1 MTDLAQFHDVFFEES
16 RELLD
21 GMEAALLALADAAD
35 DLELINTVFRTAHS
49 IKGGAATFGFSEIA
63 EFTHSVESV
72 LDLMRSGKLTI
83 DQPGIDLLLKT
94 VDVTRAMLN
103 AQQAGQKIDPQA
115 PADLQF
121 DLELYVHQR
130 ESGAAAPAPAP
141 QAEAATNNEQA
152 QGWDIR
158 FRPLPGMLKKGN
170 DPAGMFGELEKLGE
184 LERQVDMS
192 RLPALADMDP
202 EECYLAWDLGLVT
215 EADRGKVAEVFDW
228 VEGDC
233 ELQITPRGEMAA
245 PAPAAAEPVAAPVET
260 ASAKPAKADPPR
272 AETAAASSHE
282 SASIRVNIEKVDQ
295 LINLVG
301 ELVITQAMLNQFGGV
316 DGGEKLRAGLVQL
329 ERNTRELQESVMQIR
344 MLPISFLFSRYPRMV
359 RDLAS
364 KLHKKIEL
372 KVSGD
377 QTELDKTVLE
387 KLGDPLVHLVR
398 NSIDHGIEMPEQRLA
413 AGKPETGTVH
423 LNAFH
428 RGGSIV
434 VEISDD
440 GRGLDRE
447 RILKKARDRGLIGP
461 NESPPD
467 EQVFDLIFA
476 PGFSTAEQATDVSG
490 RGVGMDVVRRNIREL
505 GGHVELRSKQGA
517 GTTITITLPLTLAI
531 MDGQSLRVGG
541 EQYILPLTAIIES
554 VQVTRET
561 VRTVAGRG
569 EVVSFRGEYL
579 PVIRLHEVL
588 GSEGGASEQQL
599 VVIVEGDNRRAG
611 LVVDELLGQQQV
623 VIKSLE
629 ANFRRVAGLSG
640 ATILGDGAVAL
651 ILDVPGLIR
660 LANTARAA

>member
-554 VQVTRET
+554 VLVTRET

>member
-1 MTDLAQFHDVFFEES
+1 RPAADPRTAGARALPLRAHIDPHHRGERRTQAGRPRRGRDRLDRQAVRSGHPACHHRTPAGNDDMTDLAQFHDVFFEES

-121 DLELYVHQR
+121 DLELNVHQR

-233 ELQITPRGEMAA
+233 ELQITPRGEMTA

-447 RILKKARDRGLIGP
+447 RILKK
-461 NESPPD
+461 
-467 EQVFDLIFA
+467 
-476 PGFSTAEQATDVSG
+476 
-490 RGVGMDVVRRNIREL
+490 
-505 GGHVELRSKQGA
+505 
-517 GTTITITLPLTLAI
+517 
-531 MDGQSLRVGG
+531 
-541 EQYILPLTAIIES
+541 
-554 VQVTRET
+554 
-561 VRTVAGRG
+561 
-569 EVVSFRGEYL
+569 
-579 PVIRLHEVL
+579 
-588 GSEGGASEQQL
+588 
-599 VVIVEGDNRRAG
+599 
-611 LVVDELLGQQQV
+611 
-623 VIKSLE
+623 
-629 ANFRRVAGLSG
+629 
-640 ATILGDGAVAL
+640 
-651 ILDVPGLIR
+651 
-660 LANTARAA
+660 